1 MPLLFQSLSH
11 LHPLP
16 HSPTCTPPSLSHLHP
31 SLTPTCTPP
40 SLRFMYPC
48 HGKSYVAYEHNT
60 MAETSGAVKMK
71 VRGGGYHTWSHTTP
85 PPSPCLPHLLAGK
98 FTSYIHV
105 DIDMCHVNPPPPPH
119 SHYTTSSSP
128 GSRCPGDV

>member
-1 MPLLFQSLSH
+1 MPITPH
-11 LHPLP
+11 LHTLP
-16 HSPTCTPPSLSHLHP
+16 HSPPAHPPSLPTCTP
-31 SLTPTCTPP
+31 SLTPHLHTLPHSPP
-40 SLRFMYPC
+40 AGMYPC
-48 HGKSYVAYEHNT
+48 HGKSYLAYELNT
-60 MAETSGAVKMK
+60 KAETSGAVKMK

-85 PPSPCLPHLLAGK
+85 PLSPCLPHLLAGK

-105 DIDMCHVNPPPPPH
+105 DIDMRHVNPPPPPH